1 MIINN
6 KLDERMGC
14 GVMDTPF
21 DTKMVSLSS
30 GGDNVLDVVWGAP
43 GSHFFP
49 NGTFRVDAA
58 WFCGGW

>member
-1 MIINN
+1 
-6 KLDERMGC
+6 MGC